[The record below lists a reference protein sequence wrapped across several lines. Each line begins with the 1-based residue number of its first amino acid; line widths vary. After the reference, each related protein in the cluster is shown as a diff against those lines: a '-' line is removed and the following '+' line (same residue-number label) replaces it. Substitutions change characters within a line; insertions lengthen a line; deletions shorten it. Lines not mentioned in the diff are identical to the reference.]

1 MKRLVLL
8 RHGET
13 EWSATG
19 KHTSRTDVAL
29 TPAGEEAARALGRR
43 LEQLGVAPGRRVS
56 SPRRRAVDTAL
67 LAGLGDGLET
77 DERLTEVDYGEY
89 EGLTTVEIRRHRPSW
104 VLWRDGSPGGETMDE
119 AGWRADDLLASLA
132 PEEGDGDVVLVGH
145 GHFLRL
151 LTARYL
157 DLSPPQAR
165 HLALGTASISVLG
178 HEHEWRALLLWNDR
192 AAAVAR

>member
-43 LEQLGVAPGRRVS
+43 LEQLGITPGRQVS

-67 LAGLGDGLET
+67 LAGLGDGLES

-119 AGWRADDLLASLA
+119 AGRRADDLLASLA
-132 PEEGDGDVVLVGH
+132 PEEGDGDLVLVGH

-151 LTARYL
+151 LAARYL
-157 DLSPPQAR
+157 DLSPSQAR

-178 HEHEWRALLLWNDR
+178 HEHEWRALHLWNDR
-192 AAAVAR
+192 AAAVTR